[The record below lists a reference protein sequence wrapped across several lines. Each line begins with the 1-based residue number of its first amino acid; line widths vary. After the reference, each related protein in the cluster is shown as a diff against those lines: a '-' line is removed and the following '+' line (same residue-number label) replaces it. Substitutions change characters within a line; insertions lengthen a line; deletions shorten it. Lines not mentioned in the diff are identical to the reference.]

1 MASNILFEVT
11 VLNGSTPKTIW
22 MAGAAASK
30 DGVQI
35 NGHEWLPLIIK
46 KTATSGSWS
55 DNGVFQQGSINY
67 SGLSFRMSEA
77 YGNNVWSSYEWT
89 GGLARIFI
97 QTGDNENDFASY
109 EQVFEGSVSSLDR
122 QGTEATVAL
131 LGPDALLD
139 RDLLTLEYA
148 GTGSAEGPASLKG
161 KLKPYAFGN
170 CQNVEPVLIDP
181 ARWIYQVH
189 GYGAVQGI
197 TPYEYAQALD
207 PAKNKG
213 DASDYPTLA
222 NLSLAP
228 GEWATCAAQ
237 GMFRFGGAPSKKV
250 TADVSV
256 GGMSAGTI
264 ISSLLTQAGIPG
276 AKIAI
281 GLLPQNWSFYA
292 KDQVSIGEVARLAA
306 FHTGNVLFA
315 DGTGTWQTMDFNAPQ
330 TPIPLSVDRGSKP
343 KVKSY
348 RELNAAAPVWK
359 VRVGHSKCWSVHS
372 SSDVSPSL
380 AVNSDDV
387 QAALTAAQNAKD
399 AAAVAQSDATAAKQ
413 RLDAIESDGVLDR
426 SEKADIVQRFG
437 SYTAERTA
445 LLAQGTTYGLSTER
459 ANYDNAYS
467 QLKTYLEG
475 LLPSYT
481 DSTQNTPIDR
491 ATFSNRFTS
500 YLTARQALL
509 NAVANKTATL
519 SSWSGVSGPGKPA
532 DNATVG
538 APIGTNVG
546 DVPAGTVVDAI
557 KDSTGTVKPA
567 RDQIAAVKATI
578 DATVTQTRNDLQ
590 AEVDRAKGAEG
601 TINQTL
607 TNVKSTADQTAT
619 GLQDQVTLTNNLANR
634 ATSLEAAA
642 TSSSSGAALN
652 PNFGR
657 WPSTDATPTSWNSWE
672 MKGSARFAR
681 VNGGG
686 VRGSPFAVDARNDTP
701 NVNWGLVQT
710 VAMYP
715 GKWVIE
721 CSMILDQ
728 GGTRGAGVT
737 LSGVAGMGIDFIIEP
752 DLNGNTGNVQG
763 VRSWSKTVDWTM
775 TGMVNLHAMCGWD
788 GFGATIDAKY
798 MRWFYLNVRPVTD
811 GELKGIRADT
821 NATSALA
828 KISTE
833 ETARINGDN
842 AAAQKISTVEASF
855 SKAGYLNRNA
865 SFNETWDTNGIPP
878 GWQPWARDGN
888 GYIGWYDGMSG
899 LYGSRALLIDR
910 PGQNCGVKQELYGNF
925 PKGWY
930 ALDMEGRFENGDTRG
945 SGMLAQF
952 KRADGVEHSNGNIAF
967 WLDKDTSG
975 FVGSRTNR
983 KFTKLIWCNEDSSQI
998 SFYLM
1003 AGWDGFAAPSPGYLK
1018 TVWYRAGIRP
1028 ATQSEIDGK
1037 TVIDANVVARVGS
1050 LETTTSNLT
1059 TSTASRLSFL
1069 EAGYSTDSGSIVVN
1083 PTFKN
1088 WPDSTALP
1096 ASWSWWDSTA
1106 PAIRAGGVN
1115 GRPYALQFNAPAN
1128 ANSGLVQGGISAAF
1142 GSYIIEFSGRA
1153 TDWQGAGVLVYFLDA
1168 NGGIVEARAISAAAI
1183 ADTSGYVNRDG
1194 GGGAYTRTF
1203 PAFHKTAINGAIR
1216 QIQVYAMANWD
1227 GFGERAAKTITFDK
1241 VSIRPATAA
1250 EINGQKI
1257 EESNVLARVSTS
1269 EGAIS
1274 NLQGRTSAYW
1284 QVQAVAGNNRAQIG
1298 LYADQNGGAG
1308 VDIVS
1313 DVTIRGSNGNG
1324 QTIISN
1330 GGISIYYP
1338 NGQIAVRLGI

>member
-1 MASNILFEVT
+1 MARNILFEVT

-22 MAGAAASK
+22 MAHASASSA
-30 DGVQI
+30 GVQI
-35 NGHEWLPLIIK
+35 NGHEWVPVITKRPAI
-46 KTATSGSWS
+46 SGSWS

-67 SGLSFRMSEA
+67 AGLSFRMSEA
-77 YGNNVWSSYEWT
+77 YGNNVWSAYEWT
-89 GGLARIFI
+89 GGLARILI
-97 QTGDNENDFASY
+97 QNGDNEGDFASY
-109 EQVFEGSVSSLDR
+109 KQVFEGSVSSLDR

-148 GTGSAEGPASLKG
+148 GTGNAEGPASLKG

-222 NLSLAP
+222 NLTLAP

-250 TADVSV
+250 TADVTV
-256 GGMSAGTI
+256 GGMSAGLI
-264 ISSLLTQAGIPG
+264 ISALLTQAGIPG

-315 DGTGTWQTMDFNAPQ
+315 DGTGTWQTMDFYAPKAPIVLNADRS
-330 TPIPLSVDRGSKP
+330 TMPL
-343 KVKSY
+343 VKTY

-359 VRVGHSKCWSVHS
+359 VRVGHSRCWSVHS

-387 QAALTAAQNAKD
+387 QAALTAAQNAQD
-399 AAAVAQSDATAAKQ
+399 AAQTAQAAATAAKL
-413 RLDAIESDGVLDR
+413 RLDSIESDGVLDR
-426 SEKADIVQRFG
+426 SEKAWLVQEFG
-437 SYTAERTA
+437 SYTAERTG
-445 LLAQGTTYGLSTER
+445 LLAQGTTYSLTTER
-459 ANYDNAYS
+459 TNYDNAYS

-491 ATFSNRFTS
+491 ATFSSRFVS
-500 YLTARQALL
+500 YASARQALL
-509 NAVANKTATL
+509 NAVANKTGTMSL
-519 SSWSGVSGPGKPA
+519 WTGVSGPGKPA

-546 DVPAGTVVDAI
+546 DVPAASVVDAI

-578 DATVTQTRNDLQ
+578 DATVTQTRNDL
-590 AEVDRAKGAEG
+590 ADEVARAKGAEG

-607 TNVKSTADQTAT
+607 TDVKSTADQTKA
-619 GLQDQVTLTNNLANR
+619 GLRDQVTLTNNLADR
-634 ATSLEAAA
+634 ATGLEASA
-642 TSSSSGAALN
+642 SSSPSGNAFN
-652 PNFGR
+652 PNFSRYLTGQQFPEK
-657 WPSTDATPTSWNSWE
+657 W
-672 MKGSARFAR
+672 
-681 VNGGG
+681 GGWG
-686 VRGSPFAVDARNDTP
+686 METGPVVERIPVSPVRGSPYAVRTVNNTAGK
-701 NVNWGLVQT
+701 NWGIVQT
-710 VAMYP
+710 VWMYP
-715 GKWVIE
+715 GKWIIE
-721 CSMILDQ
+721 
-728 GGTRGAGVT
+728 GTASLETTDMNGAGVT
-737 LSGVAGMGIDFIIEP
+737 LNGVVNLDFRREA
-752 DLNGNTGNVQG
+752 DTNGVIGNDGG
-763 VRSWSKTVDWTM
+763 VRTWSKTIDWTSV
-775 TGMVNLHAMCGWD
+775 GNVNLHGMGGWD
-788 GFGATIDAKY
+788 GFAGASNIAAKEI
-798 MRWFYLNVRPVTD
+798 RWFYLNVRPATD
-811 GELKGIRADT
+811 GEIKG
-821 NATSALA
+821 TSALA
-828 KISTE
+828 RVASE
-833 ETARINGDN
+833 EIARIKADE
-842 AAAQKISTVEASF
+842 AAAQKITTVEANYSRG
-855 SKAGYLNRNA
+855 GYLNRNA
-865 SFNETWDTNGIPP
+865 LFNETWTNAGALPP
-878 GWQPWARDGN
+878 GWTYWATDGTPVM
-888 GYIGWYDGMSG
+888 GKWSG
-899 LYGSRALLIDR
+899 SGIYGGGALQIDR
-910 PGQNCGVKQELYGNF
+910 AGTNCGVMQQLDGSF

-930 ALDMEGRFENGDTRG
+930 VMECEMRLEAGQTAGA
-945 SGMLAQF
+945 GMLTQF
-952 KRADGVEHSNGNIAF
+952 RRGDNTEHSAGFVPFDSTPDSA
-967 WLDKDTSG
+967 G
-975 FVGSRTNR
+975 FVGHDADRVR
-983 KFTKLIWCNEDSSQI
+983 KFTKLVWCNEDSPRI
-998 SFYLM
+998 VFYLM
-1003 AGWDGFAAPSPGYLK
+1003 AGWEGFKNPSAGYLRTIWFK
-1018 TVWYRAGIRP
+1018 AGIRP
-1028 ATQSEIDGK
+1028 ATRSEIDGK
-1037 TVIDANVVARVGS
+1037 AVTDANVVSRIGS

-1069 EAGYSTDSGSIVVN
+1069 EAGYSTDSGSINVN

-1088 WPDSTALP
+1088 WPDNGGPLP
-1096 ASWSWWDSTA
+1096 AGWVWWDSTA
-1106 PAIRAGGVN
+1106 PATRAAGVN

-1142 GSYIIEFSGRA
+1142 GAYVIEFSGRA

-1168 NGGIVEARAISAAAI
+1168 SGGIVEAKAISAAATP
-1183 ADTSGYVNRDG
+1183 DTSGYQSRDG

-1203 PAFHKTAINGAIR
+1203 PAFYKTGINGAIR

-1241 VSIRPATAA
+1241 VSVRPATSA

-1257 EESNVLARVSTS
+1257 EDSNVLARVSTS

-1274 NLQGRTSAYW
+1274 GLQDRTRAFW

-1308 VDIVS
+1308 VDIVG
-1313 DVTIRGSNGNG
+1313 DVAIRGSGGSG
-1324 QTIISN
+1324 QTVIDRT
-1330 GGISIYYP
+1330 GLYIYHP
-1338 NGQIAVRLGI
+1338 NGVNVVEISSR